1 MVRIAKFSELPN
13 YRPAR
18 TRLGAS
24 EGTDTSI
31 DGKKGV
37 MKCLFSGETGASG
50 NFMLVATEG
59 EIETGYH
66 PRHAHSFDQIRYAHK
81 GDVKFLSHNRP
92 IHEGSVAY
100 FPAGTYYGPYE
111 GDYGGEMI
119 AIQFEGSHKAKYY
132 DLGSEQMRDAVEA
145 LSRTGTLENGIYSW
159 VDDQGRK
166 HNQDSMIALL
176 EYLRKEPEVIP
187 APRFDEPVVMN
198 PKNFSWLA
206 TDEGSFTKEL
216 GVFTELRTTIGMIKL
231 PADGSHTLSFDS
243 RIALVIVASG
253 LVTVD
258 GDELK
263 AKDAIRL
270 DRGETQKISSADGAE
285 LLYFGLPEIGPEP
298 AVSVDVQELA
308 AAQ

>member
-1 MVRIAKFSELPN
+1 MARIAKFSELPK

-37 MKCLFSGETGASG
+37 MKCLFSGDTGQSG

-59 EIETGYH
+59 EVETGYH

-132 DLGSEQMRDAVEA
+132 DLGSDEMREAVEA
-145 LSRTGTLENGIYSW
+145 LSRTGTLKDGVYSW

-176 EYLRKEPEVIP
+176 EYLRKEPELIP
-187 APRFDEPVVMN
+187 APRFDEPIVMN
-198 PKNFSWLA
+198 PKNFSWIP
-206 TDEGSFTKEL
+206 TSDGCFIKEL
-216 GVFTELRTTIGMIKL
+216 GIFTELRTTIGMVKL
-231 PADGSHTLSFDS
+231 PPHGSHTLSFDS
-243 RIALVIVASG
+243 RIALAIVVSG
-253 LVTVD
+253 IINVD
-258 GDELK
+258 GEELK
-263 AKDAIRL
+263 AKDAIRI
-270 DRGETQKISSADGAE
+270 DRSETQKISSVDGAE
-285 LLYFGLPEIGPEP
+285 LLYFGLPDLVQEP
-298 AVSVDVQELA
+298 ASSAGVQELA
-308 AAQ
+308 TAQ

>member
-1 MVRIAKFSELPN
+1 MARIAKFSELPK

-37 MKCLFSGETGASG
+37 MKCLFSGDTGHSG

-59 EIETGYH
+59 EVETGYH

-92 IHEGSVAY
+92 IREGSVAY

-132 DLGSEQMRDAVEA
+132 DLGSDEMREAVEA
-145 LSRTGTLENGIYSW
+145 LSRTGTLKDGVYKW
-159 VDDQGRK
+159 VDENGRK
-166 HNQDSMIALL
+166 HAKDSMVALL
-176 EYLRKEPEVIP
+176 EHVRKEPEVIP
-187 APRFDEPVVMN
+187 KPRFDEPIVMN
-198 PKNFSWLA
+198 PKNFDWLPT
-206 TDEGSFTKEL
+206 TDGCFTKEL
-216 GVFTELRTTIGMIKL
+216 GVFSELRTTIGMVML
-231 PADGSHTLSFDS
+231 PPGGSHTLSLDS
-243 RIALVIVASG
+243 RIALVIVVSG
-253 LVTVD
+253 LINVD
-258 GDELK
+258 SNELK

-270 DRGETQKISSADGAE
+270 DRGETQKISSVNGAE
-285 LLYFGLPEIGPEP
+285 LLYFGLPDLAPELTS
-298 AVSVDVQELA
+298 SVGVQELTT
-308 AAQ
+308 AQ